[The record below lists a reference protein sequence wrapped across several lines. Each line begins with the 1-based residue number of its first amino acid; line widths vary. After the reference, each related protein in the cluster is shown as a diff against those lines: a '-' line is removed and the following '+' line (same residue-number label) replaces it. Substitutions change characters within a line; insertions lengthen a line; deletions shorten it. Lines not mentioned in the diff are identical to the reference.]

1 MLLSTSRAFLG
12 IVHPAGRSIRCFKG
26 PLSNVPMPRNN
37 MATAQD
43 FLIAIGR
50 GLDKRIP
57 VEKWVDLFRMKRDHF
72 KKLGVGVRDR
82 RYVMWAMEKYRFGA
96 EPRDFA
102 HEIAP
107 KKKYRGRGPRIQ
119 NGKRIR

>member
-1 MLLSTSRAFLG
+1 
-12 IVHPAGRSIRCFKG
+12 
-26 PLSNVPMPRNN
+26 

-57 VEKWVDLFRMKRDHF
+57 VEQWVDLFRMKRDHF

-82 RYVMWAMEKYRFGA
+82 RYGMDNLMISTIWSLICCPKI
-96 EPRDFA
+96 RDVGNG
-102 HEIAP
+102 EISVWRRARRLCP
-107 KKKYRGRGPRIQ
+107 
-119 NGKRIR
+119 